1 MTSHIDPELDEM
13 AKVGASPGQVTSS
26 FAIGVGV
33 ATWIDL
39 IADSVIPSLPGRPH
53 LLLLKAPNLLVQF
66 DLAMLTH
73 DSAMT
78 SQNILSPD
86 LSQAR
91 TIMVSTLTK
100 EPA

>member
-1 MTSHIDPELDEM
+1 M

-26 FAIGVGV
+26 FAIGVDV

-53 LLLLKAPNLLVQF
+53 LLLLKASNLLVQF
-66 DLAMLTH
+66 ELAMLTH
-73 DSAMT
+73 DSAVT